1 MHFADY
7 FSSVMMIYDEQ
18 LLIFILFVEAI
29 GIPTDY
35 IVFDIVGNF
44 VSVGNSSYDMVVV
57 AVLPSENN
65 PITSRKHCNRLLISA
80 HDNT

>member
-1 MHFADY
+1 
-7 FSSVMMIYDEQ
+7 MMIYDVQ
-18 LLIFILFVEAI
+18 ILRFILFVEAI
-29 GIPTDY
+29 GIPMDY

-44 VSVGNSSYDMVVV
+44 VPVGNSSYDMVVV

-65 PITSRKHCNRLLISA
+65 PITSRKHCYRLLISA